1 MRSASI
7 LSLFFLF
14 AVACDNSE
22 APLVGESLEPGL
34 VRLDPVHFQESDTLY
49 VGRIASLA
57 VDPADGSFFVSDSFW
72 GRVLRF
78 SPSGGLIQVYGSRGE
93 GPGELK
99 DPGPV
104 AVAGD
109 EVLVGDPGR
118 NLLTRYGREG
128 GAFLGSVRHEGYLT
142 SIHADG
148 ETIWMGVQNRDRR
161 TALASWSRDSDAVRY
176 LGPLPDEFIQSRPLA
191 GIYTGIQVASWGDS
205 LLVGFM
211 GLNRLQ
217 LLDRVGALVDTVA
230 VPARH
235 RRGQMKD
242 LVQRL
247 PEMEFPE
254 MFAANSALFRLHRL
268 PSGSFALIHHD
279 QTIEGDFIAADVYLS
294 LLSSGLR
301 ESCAD
306 RKVPVS
312 ADAQPYTAFRGD
324 TLFVLQQ
331 RVEGEQ
337 VTAFIDRYRID
348 EAACFPGVSD

>member
-1 MRSASI
+1 MRPAILLLLTSVFVAACGDSA
-7 LSLFFLF
+7 
-14 AVACDNSE
+14 
-22 APLVGESLEPGL
+22 APSAGEVHEPGL
-34 VRLDPVHFQESDTLY
+34 VRLEPVHFQENDSLY
-49 VGRIASLA
+49 IGRVASFA
-57 VDPADGSFFVSDSFW
+57 VDPSDGSFFVSDSFW

-78 SPSGGLIQVYGSRGE
+78 SPSGGLVQVYGSRGE

-104 AVAGD
+104 EVGGD

-118 NLLTRYGREG
+118 SLLTRYARED

-148 ETIWMGVQNRDRR
+148 ETIWMGVQNRGRR
-161 TALASWSRDSDAVRY
+161 TALASWSPGSDTVRY
-176 LGPLPDEFIQSRPLA
+176 LGPLPDEFVQSSPLA
-191 GIYTGIQVASWGDS
+191 GIYTGIQVASWGDR

-217 LLDRVGALVDTVA
+217 LLDGDGSLVDTA
-230 VPARH
+230 SVPARV

-242 LVQRL
+242 LVRRL

-268 PSGSFALIHHD
+268 PRGSFALVHHD

-294 LLSSGLR
+294 LLSGGLR

-331 RVEGEQ
+331 RVEGEK
-337 VTAFIDRYRID
+337 VTAFVDRYRIED
-348 EAACFPGVSD
+348 AGCFSGASE